1 MRSYSRGLV
10 YDSQAKSGSVP
21 AFWGIQ
27 SHPCVY
33 KLSLAIRVELRKA
46 TETILPLKA
55 KILTFV

>member
-1 MRSYSRGLV
+1 MIPRPNLAQCQPFR
-10 YDSQAKSGSVP
+10 AT
-21 AFWGIQ
+21 